1 MMCIGDSVNLQK
13 SGTFQV
19 IVPLTSV
26 IDDPSAPGTGLA
38 TRVDSVTIPISL
50 AGNYKLKLN
59 FIEFNCSGNKSA
71 TIDNI
76 AVFHKAP
83 LVTFTSPN
91 FSVPLTVQNAM
102 THYSTPNV
110 LKTGNVN
117 GISTTFDGVQF
128 STVSHG
134 GGSVTSSIKTSM
146 SKPGPP
152 HWTLASIFNSFT
164 IQPMYLISPGETNY
178 QSTTQIVL
186 SDTFGGNH
194 GAYILTFEYDAI

>member
-1 MMCIGDSVNLQK
+1 MCIGDSVNLQK

-19 IVPLTSV
+19 IVPLTEV
-26 IDDPSAPGTGLA
+26 NGAGTA
-38 TRVDSVTIPISL
+38 TRVDSVSIPISL

-59 FIEFNCSGNKSA
+59 FIEFNCSGNDSA
-71 TIDNI
+71 VIDNI
-76 AVFHKAP
+76 AVFNKAP

-91 FSVPLTVQNAM
+91 FSVPLTSENAM
-102 THYSTPNV
+102 TYSAPPNV
-110 LKTGNVN
+110 FKTATVN
-117 GISTTFDGVQF
+117 GITTTFDGLQF
-128 STVSHG
+128 STVSAAG
-134 GGSVTSSIKTSM
+134 AVVTSSIKASM

-152 HWTLASIFNSFT
+152 HWILASIFNSFT

-186 SDTFGGNH
+186 TDTFGGNH

>member
-1 MMCIGDSVNLQK
+1 MCIGDSVNLQK

-19 IVPLTSV
+19 VVPLTSV
-26 IDDPSAPGTGLA
+26 IDDPSSPGIGLA

-59 FIEFNCSGNKSA
+59 FIEFNCSGSPTA
-71 TIDNI
+71 GIDNI
-76 AVFHKAP
+76 AAFYKAP

-91 FSVPLTVQNAM
+91 FSVPLTNENAM
-102 THYSTPNV
+102 TYYSSPNV
-110 LKTGNVN
+110 FKTGTVN
-117 GISTTFDGVQF
+117 GITTTFDGIQF
-128 STVSHG
+128 STVSLG
-134 GGSVTSSIKTSM
+134 GDGRVSSSIKTSM

-152 HWTLASIFNSFT
+152 HWILASIFNSFT

-178 QSTTQIVL
+178 QSTTQIFL
-186 SDTFGGNH
+186 NDTFGGNH

>member
-1 MMCIGDSVNLQK
+1 MCIGDSVNLQK

-19 IVPLTSV
+19 IVPL
-26 IDDPSAPGTGLA
+26 SAVDGTGVH
-38 TRVDSVTIPISL
+38 TRIDSVTIPISL

-59 FIEFNCSGNKSA
+59 FIEFNCSGNDYA
-71 TIDNI
+71 TIDSI
-76 AVFHKAP
+76 AVFNKGP

-91 FSVPLTVQNAM
+91 FSVPLTTENAM
-102 THYSTPNV
+102 TYSVPPNV
-110 LKTGNVN
+110 FKTATVN
-117 GISTTFDGVQF
+117 GISTTFDGVNF
-128 STVSHG
+128 STVSHAG
-134 GGSVTSSIKTSM
+134 AVVTSSIKVGM

-152 HWTLASIFNSFT
+152 HWILASIFNSFT

-186 SDTFGGNH
+186 TDTFGGNH

>member
-1 MMCIGDSVNLQK
+1 MCIGDSVNLQK

-19 IVPLTSV
+19 VVPLSSV
-26 IDDPSAPGTGLA
+26 IDNGGTGLT
-38 TRVDSVTIPISL
+38 TRVDSVSIPISL

-59 FIEFNCSGNKSA
+59 FIEFNCSGNDYA
-71 TIDNI
+71 VIENI

-91 FSVPLTVQNAM
+91 FSVPLTTENAM
-102 THYSTPNV
+102 TYYSSPNV
-110 LKTGNVN
+110 FKTGTVN
-117 GISTTFDGVQF
+117 GISTTFDGIQF
-128 STVSHG
+128 STVSNAAAV
-134 GGSVTSSIKTSM
+134 VTSSIKVSM

-152 HWTLASIFNSFT
+152 HWILASIFNSFT

-178 QSTTQIVL
+178 QSTSQIVL
-186 SDTFGGNH
+186 TDTFGGNH

>member
-1 MMCIGDSVNLQK
+1 MCIGDSVNLQK

-19 IVPLTSV
+19 IVPLSRV
-26 IDDPSAPGTGLA
+26 EADGTTH

-50 AGNYKLKLN
+50 AGNYKLQLK
-59 FIEFNCSGNKSA
+59 FIEFNCSGNDHVV
-71 TIDNI
+71 IENV
-76 AVFHKAP
+76 AVFNKGP

-91 FSVPLTVQNAM
+91 FSVPLTTENAM
-102 THYSTPNV
+102 TYSAPPNV
-110 LKTGNVN
+110 LKTASVN

-128 STVSHG
+128 STVSHA
-134 GGSVTSSIKTSM
+134 SAVVTSSIKVGM

-152 HWTLASIFNSFT
+152 HWILASIFNSFT

-178 QSTTQIVL
+178 QTTTQITL
-186 SDTFGGNH
+186 TDTFGGNH